1 MTPSAPGAPRGPAGP
16 GAPGTGGPPGPGGP
30 GAPGAFAPPVAS
42 AGPPAPGDPNG
53 LGDPGEPGAFGE
65 PGGFG
70 EPAGSGGPFAPAR
83 ERWIDAAAGPIV
95 RPYAVTRGRTRPRGE
110 PLDIVA
116 ILVATGRQPA
126 EPGRLSRHQRRLLA
140 LCRRPHALADLAS
153 DLDLPFGVIRV
164 LAGDLVDSGLVSVQ
178 RWAPATP
185 SVQPHN
191 DPNLLRRVLDE
202 LRAL

>member
-53 LGDPGEPGAFGE
+53 LGDPGEPGA
-65 PGGFG
+65 FG

>member
-1 MTPSAPGAPRGPAGP
+1 M
-16 GAPGTGGPPGPGGP
+16 
-30 GAPGAFAPPVAS
+30 
-42 AGPPAPGDPNG
+42 
-53 LGDPGEPGAFGE
+53 
-65 PGGFG
+65 
-70 EPAGSGGPFAPAR
+70 
-83 ERWIDAAAGPIV
+83 DAAAGPIV

-116 ILVATGRQPA
+116 ILVATGRAPA